1 MAKECS
7 RVLKHGCIQTCEA
20 VQKHRKRFEL
30 NLLEPVSY
38 THLTLPTILLV

>member
-30 NLLEPVSY
+30 NLLERGCIR
-38 THLTLPTILLV
+38 TCETLIVL